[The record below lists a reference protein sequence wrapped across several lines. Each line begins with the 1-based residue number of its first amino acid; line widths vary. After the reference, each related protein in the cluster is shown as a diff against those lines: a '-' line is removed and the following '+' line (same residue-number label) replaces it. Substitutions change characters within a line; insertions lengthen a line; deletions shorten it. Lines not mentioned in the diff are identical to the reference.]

1 MRASEFIDET
11 IDISQHVKSHHRGQ
25 TDIRLEA
32 RTENGLAGY
41 LDYSD
46 WNGNIKINMIH
57 VSQKR
62 FGVGTA
68 LVKHLQKL
76 YPATEIDWG
85 MTTPEGTQLYNS
97 LEFEKIPNTRVI
109 KQIERLESLKQK
121 EERYKSLAA
130 EWEKS
135 PKTVEDRRKFLAA
148 TEDWNDLHDEIWQ
161 LEQDLTDK
169 KPYRKLIKI

>member
-11 IDISQHVKSHHRGQ
+11 IDISQHVKSHQRRQ

-46 WNGNIKINMIH
+46 WNGEIRINMIH

-62 FGVGTA
+62 SGVGTA

-97 LEFEKIPNTRVI
+97 LEFEEIPNSRVI
-109 KQIERLESLKQK
+109 KDLQKLDALKHK
-121 EERYKSLAA
+121 EEGYKKLAA
-130 EWEKS
+130 EWES
-135 PKTVEDRRKFLAA
+135 SSKTTEDRNRFLAA
-148 TEDWNDLHDEIWQ
+148 TDDWNDLHDEIYQ
-161 LEQDLTDK
+161 LEQELQGK
-169 KPYRKLIKI
+169 KPYRRLIKV